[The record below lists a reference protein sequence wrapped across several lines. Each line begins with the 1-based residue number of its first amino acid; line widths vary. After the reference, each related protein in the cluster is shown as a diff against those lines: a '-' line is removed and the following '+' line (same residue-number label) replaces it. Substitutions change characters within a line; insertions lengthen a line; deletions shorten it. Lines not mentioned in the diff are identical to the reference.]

1 MHKGK
6 GASEVIREHTQD
18 LQTGNTDLQ
27 AEDSKGQFDMYS
39 SWFQFNWVGLWKNTV
54 PLFYALFFQS
64 KYHLH
69 LCFSLFSS
77 TPLLPPFS
85 LPSSWSLHRD
95 VHALVHHSWGG
106 FFLVEISLP
115 RRANIAFKFYFS
127 NSLRLMQE
135 LLWICTFRY
144 GKDCFYPRWKT
155 KMPLKQNVCS
165 NLLCMCA

>member
-64 KYHLH
+64 KNHLH

-77 TPLLPPFS
+77 TPLLPHFHCPH
-85 LPSSWSLHRD
+85 PDHCVEMYMHWSITHEED
-95 VHALVHHSWGG
+95 
-106 FFLVEISLP
+106 FF
-115 RRANIAFKFYFS
+115 
-127 NSLRLMQE
+127 
-135 LLWICTFRY
+135 
-144 GKDCFYPRWKT
+144 G
-155 KMPLKQNVCS
+155 
-165 NLLCMCA
+165 